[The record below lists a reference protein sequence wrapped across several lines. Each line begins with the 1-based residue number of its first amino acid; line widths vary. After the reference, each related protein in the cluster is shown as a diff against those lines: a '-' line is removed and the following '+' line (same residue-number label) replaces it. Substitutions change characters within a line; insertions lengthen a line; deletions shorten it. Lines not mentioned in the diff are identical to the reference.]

1 MEMQTRL
8 ALVGLA
14 LALLSVAVLPAQQGK
29 AVEPEYASVFYF
41 LRDGRLVDLERQAPH
56 LTSKGKNLLFVIQG
70 EKSAVRL
77 SASESM
83 EFVVRVTENYDKAV
97 ATLQFFR
104 FESQNGQRQSVVK
117 KSDFISNK
125 DSLSLRVEK
134 YGSSSLK
141 AIPASQ
147 LEPGEY
153 CISRT
158 TIPNGY
164 CFGVD
169 APGK

>member
-1 MEMQTRL
+1 MRMQTRL
-8 ALVGLA
+8 ALGGLA
-14 LALLSVAVLPAQQGK
+14 IALLSIPALPAQESK
-29 AVEPEYASVFYF
+29 AVEPEYTSVFYF
-41 LRDGRLVDLERQAPH
+41 LRNGRLVDLERQTPQATP
-56 LTSKGKNLLFVIQG
+56 KGKNILFVIPG
-70 EKSAVRL
+70 EKSAVRFN
-77 SASESM
+77 ANESM
-83 EFVVRVTENYDKAV
+83 EFVVRVSENYETAV

-104 FESQNGQRQSVVK
+104 FESQNGQRQSLVK

-125 DSLSLRVEK
+125 DSLGLRVEK
-134 YGSSSLK
+134 YGNSSLM
-141 AIPASQ
+141 AIPTPQ

-169 APGK
+169 AQGK